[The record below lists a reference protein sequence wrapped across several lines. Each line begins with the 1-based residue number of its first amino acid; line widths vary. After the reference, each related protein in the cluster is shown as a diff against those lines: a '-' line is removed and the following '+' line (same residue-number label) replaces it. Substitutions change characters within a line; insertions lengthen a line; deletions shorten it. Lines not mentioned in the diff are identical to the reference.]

1 MMSENKTHKLSEM
14 YSGRQIYSDVHYKVC
29 FGILLNTIS
38 IYKFKKYIDN
48 ITIIVYNVSRT
59 MH

>member
-38 IYKFKKYIDN
+38 IHKFKKYIDN
-48 ITIIVYNVSRT
+48 ITAKVYNV
-59 MH
+59 